1 MKTLKLNLF
10 NFSLLAF
17 LMGILSIFL
26 AYPAMAAPKQ
36 AHSEDKLGIKK
47 EKTFTFTGSTSLI
60 ARSTKPEIVL
70 FSRARDN
77 PKADAFS
84 SESENGL
91 FTPFNSLGTWIDT
104 VVTGDSGYS
113 FGGFTCSGCP
123 KVVLP
128 LEFHLNQNK
137 LIATDQVSSDGD
149 TIFRLIDHPSV
160 GVSFQLGTQHQGH
173 SAYLPPLQINN
184 TGIAKVGNIE
194 TYFDNAV
201 SIVFLVRVKLHL
213 LDNQIQN
220 NSQDILLTDLDL
232 GYVKLQRS
240 QFQNNKRVTF
250 IIEDKGSI
258 AVKLQ
263 PPKIRLIHQQRQ
275 CFVTSGA
282 IYPSS
287 VKLDSVEKSKF
298 NNKNEIYGGKFD
310 LRVSCNKEEN
320 HINSQHSQQWLFPRV
335 MITFTGK
342 EDTANDGSSDLLKTE
357 RGSGQATGVSLIIK
371 RENGNGGSVKYGP
384 DSPNM
389 NNPGQFAVH
398 EQPSEGDRNARET
411 FKVYYVKDPA
421 RGNLTEGK
429 VKAAATFTMSYQ

>member
-26 AYPAMAAPKQ
+26 AYPAMAVSKQ
-36 AHSEDKLGIKK
+36 AQSRDKLGIRP
-47 EKTFTFTGSTSLI
+47 EKTFTFSGSSSLI

-84 SESENGL
+84 SDSVNGS
-91 FTPFNSLGTWIDT
+91 FTPFNSLGTWINT

-123 KVVLP
+123 KAVLP
-128 LEFHLNQNK
+128 LEFHLNKAK
-137 LIATDQVSSDGD
+137 LTATDQVSSDGD
-149 TIFRLIDHPSV
+149 TIFQLIDHPSV

-173 SAYLPPLQINN
+173 SAYLPPLKIDA

-213 LDNQIQN
+213 LNNQIQDK
-220 NSQDILLTDLDL
+220 SQDILLTDLDL

-250 IIEDKGSI
+250 IIEDNGSI
-258 AVKLQ
+258 SVKLQ

-275 CFVTSGA
+275 CFTTSSA
-282 IYPSS
+282 ITPSS
-287 VKLDSVEKSKF
+287 VTLNSVKKSEFDK
-298 NNKNEIYGGKFD
+298 KDEIEGGSFR
-310 LRVSCNKEEN
+310 LRVSCDRQEN
-320 HINSQHSQQWLFPRV
+320 QINRQWLFPRV
-335 MITFTGK
+335 MITFKGEQATVNNG
-342 EDTANDGSSDLLKTE
+342 TSNLLKTQT
-357 RGSGQATGVSLIIK
+357 GSGQAEGVSLKIK
-371 RENGNGGSVKYGP
+371 RESGEAVTYGE
-384 DSPNM
+384 DSPRM
-389 NNPGQFAVH
+389 GNPGQFLVH
-398 EQPSEGDRNARET
+398 QQPSEADKNAREN

-421 RGNLTEGK
+421 RGTLTEGK
-429 VKAAATFTMSYQ
+429 VNAAATFTMSYQ

>member
-36 AHSEDKLGIKK
+36 AHSEDKFGIRP
-47 EKTFTFTGSTSLI
+47 EKTFTFSGSSSLI

-84 SESENGL
+84 SDSVNGS
-91 FTPFNSLGTWIDT
+91 FTPFNSLGTWINT

-123 KVVLP
+123 KAVLP
-128 LEFHLNQNK
+128 LEFHLNKAK
-137 LIATDQVSSDGD
+137 LTATDQVSSDGD
-149 TIFRLIDHPSV
+149 TIFQLIDHPSV

-173 SAYLPPLQINN
+173 SAYLPPLKIDA

-213 LDNQIQN
+213 LNNQIQDK
-220 NSQDILLTDLDL
+220 SQDILLTDLDL

-250 IIEDKGSI
+250 IIEDNGSI
-258 AVKLQ
+258 SVKLQ

-275 CFVTSGA
+275 CYLSNNGNVPRTVTLT
-282 IYPSS
+282 P
-287 VKLDSVEKSKF
+287 VKKSRF
-298 NNKNEIYGGKFD
+298 DTENEIEGGEFK
-310 LRVSCNKEEN
+310 LRVSCDRTEN
-320 HINSQHSQQWLFPRV
+320 QINNQWLFPRV
-335 MITFTGK
+335 MITFKG
-342 EDTANDGSSDLLKTE
+342 EQDTINNGSSDLLKTQT
-357 RGSGQATGVSLIIK
+357 GSGQANGVSLKIE
-371 RENGNGGSVKYGP
+371 RQGGEAVKYGQ
-384 DSPNM
+384 DSPKM
-389 NNPGQFAVH
+389 GNPGQFAVH
-398 EQPSEGDRNARET
+398 QQPSEGDKNARET
-411 FKVYYVKDPA
+411 FKVYYVKDPV
-421 RGNLTEGK
+421 RGSLTEGK
-429 VKAAATFTMSYQ
+429 VNAAATFTMSYQ

>member
-1 MKTLKLNLF
+1 MKTLKSSPLHL
-10 NFSLLAF
+10 SLLPYLMVLLF
-17 LMGILSIFL
+17 LFS

-36 AHSEDKLGIKK
+36 AHSEDKLGIQSI
-47 EKTFTFTGSTSLI
+47 KTFTFTGSSSLI

-84 SESENGL
+84 SDSTNGS
-91 FTPFNSLGTWIDT
+91 FTPFNSLGTWINT
-104 VVTGDSGYS
+104 TVTGDLGYS
-113 FGGFTCSGCP
+113 FGGFTCTNCP
-123 KVVLP
+123 KAILP
-128 LEFHLNQNK
+128 LEFHLNKSK
-137 LIATDQVSSDGD
+137 LTATDQVTPDGD
-149 TIFRLIDHPSV
+149 TIFRLNEHQSV
-160 GVSFQLGTQHQGH
+160 GVSFQLGTQHPGH
-173 SAYLPPLQINN
+173 NAYLPPLNIDNS
-184 TGIAKVGNIE
+184 GIAQVGNIE
-194 TYFDNAV
+194 TYFNNAV
-201 SIVFLVRVKLHL
+201 SIYFLVRVKLHL
-213 LDNQIQN
+213 LNNQIPN
-220 NSQDILLTDLDL
+220 NVQDILLTDLDL
-232 GYVKLQRS
+232 GYIKLKRS

-258 AVKLQ
+258 TVKLQ

-298 NNKNEIYGGKFD
+298 NNKDEIYGGKFD

-320 HINSQHSQQWLFPRV
+320 HINSQQWLFPRV

-342 EDTANDGSSDLLKTE
+342 EDTANDGKSDLLKTE
-357 RGSGQATGVSLIIK
+357 KGNGQATGVSLRIK

-398 EQPSEGDRNARET
+398 QQPSEGDKNARET
-411 FKVYYVKDPA
+411 FKVYYVKDTT
-421 RGNLTEGK
+421 RGALSEGK

>member
-26 AYPAMAAPKQ
+26 AYPAMAVPKQ
-36 AHSEDKLGIKK
+36 AHSEDKLGVKK
-47 EKTFTFTGSTSLI
+47 EKTFTFTGSSSLI

-84 SESENGL
+84 SDSENGS
-91 FTPFNSLGTWIDT
+91 FTPFNSLGTWINT
-104 VVTGDSGYS
+104 TVTGDSGYS

-123 KVVLP
+123 KVILP
-128 LEFHLNQNK
+128 IEFHLNKGK
-137 LIATDQVSSDGD
+137 LTATDQVTPDGD
-149 TIFRLIDHPSV
+149 TIFRLTEHQSV
-160 GVSFQLGTQHQGH
+160 GVSFQLGTQHQSH
-173 SAYLPPLQINN
+173 TAYLPPLEFDA

-201 SIVFLVRVKLHL
+201 SIFFLVRVKLHL

-220 NSQDILLTDLDL
+220 KSQDILLTDLDL
-232 GYVKLQRS
+232 GYIKLKRT

-250 IIEDKGSI
+250 IIEDNGSI
-258 AVKLQ
+258 TVKLQ

-275 CFVTSGA
+275 CYLSNNGNV
-282 IYPSS
+282 PST
-287 VKLDSVEKSKF
+287 VKLTPVKKSRF
-298 NNKNEIYGGKFD
+298 DTENEIEGGSFS

-320 HINSQHSQQWLFPRV
+320 NKINNQWLFPRV
-335 MITFTGK
+335 MITFTGG
-342 EDTANDGSSDLLKTE
+342 EDTANNGSSDLLKTQT
-357 RGSGQATGVSLIIK
+357 GNGQAKGVSLRIK
-371 RENGNGGSVKYGP
+371 RDSGNGDSVKYGP
-384 DSPNM
+384 DLANM

-398 EQPSEGDRNARET
+398 QQPSEGDKNARET
-411 FKVYYVKDPA
+411 FKVYYVKDPT
-421 RGNLTEGK
+421 RGDLTEGK

>member
-36 AHSEDKLGIKK
+36 AQSRDKLGIRP
-47 EKTFTFTGSTSLI
+47 EKTFTFTGSSSLI

-84 SESENGL
+84 SDSVNGS
-91 FTPFNSLGTWIDT
+91 FTPFNSLGTWINT

-123 KVVLP
+123 KAVLP
-128 LEFHLNQNK
+128 LEFHLNKAK
-137 LIATDQVSSDGD
+137 LTATDQVSSDGD
-149 TIFRLIDHPSV
+149 TIFQLIDHPSV
-160 GVSFQLGTQHQGH
+160 GVSFQLGTQHQSH
-173 SAYLPPLQINN
+173 SAYLPPLKIDAA
-184 TGIAKVGNIE
+184 GIAKVGNIE

-213 LDNQIQN
+213 LNNQIQN
-220 NSQDILLTDLDL
+220 KSQDILLTDLDL

-250 IIEDKGSI
+250 IIEDNGSI
-258 AVKLQ
+258 SVKLQ

-275 CFVTSGA
+275 CYLSNNGNVPRTVTLT
-282 IYPSS
+282 P
-287 VKLDSVEKSKF
+287 VKKSRF
-298 NNKNEIYGGKFD
+298 DTENEIEGGSFS
-310 LRVSCNKEEN
+310 LRVSCNKTEN
-320 HINSQHSQQWLFPRV
+320 QINRQWLFPRV
-335 MITFTGK
+335 MITFKG
-342 EDTANDGSSDLLKTE
+342 EQDTINNGSSDLLKTQT
-357 RGSGQATGVSLIIK
+357 GSGQAKGVSLKIK
-371 RENGNGGSVKYGP
+371 RQGGEAVTYGE
-384 DSPNM
+384 DSPRM
-389 NNPGQFAVH
+389 GNPGQFLVYQ
-398 EQPSEGDRNARET
+398 QPSEGDKNARET
-411 FKVYYVKDPA
+411 FKVYYVKDST
-421 RGNLTEGK
+421 RGSLTEGK
-429 VKAAATFTMSYQ
+429 VNAAATFTMSYQ